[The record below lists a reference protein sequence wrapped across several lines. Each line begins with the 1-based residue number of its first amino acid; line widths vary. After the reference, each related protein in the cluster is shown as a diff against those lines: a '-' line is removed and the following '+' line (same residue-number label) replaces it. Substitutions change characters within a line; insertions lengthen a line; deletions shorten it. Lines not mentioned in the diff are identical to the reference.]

1 MATALGRGDVRAL
14 AFVAC
19 PPLGA
24 TVDVHAARRIATIA
38 SIDITRAAMVIAVPL
53 APLIV

>member
-1 MATALGRGDVRAL
+1 MATTLGRSDIQAL

-19 PPLGA
+19 PPLSA
-24 TVDVHAARRIATIA
+24 TVDVHAARRIATIT
-38 SIDITRAAMVIAVPL
+38 SIDITRAAIVIAVPL